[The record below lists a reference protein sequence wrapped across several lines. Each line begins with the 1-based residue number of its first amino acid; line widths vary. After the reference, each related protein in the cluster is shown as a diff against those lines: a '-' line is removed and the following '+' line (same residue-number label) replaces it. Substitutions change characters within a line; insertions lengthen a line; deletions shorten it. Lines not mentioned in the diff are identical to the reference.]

1 MLLYVP
7 EADISQSSSVSWLLL
22 SFCLLLCNILS
33 ALEMSFQG
41 WSLVFLIT
49 IVPAVNWNT
58 KIILICLSVMTM
70 DVVNFEKYLWVIYVS
85 SLENSQFISL
95 AHLLTGFSLGIYFFS
110 SLYILDI
117 YYHEKRIW
125 INIFPKLIYYKVD
138 ILTVNSMRKI
148 A

>member
-1 MLLYVP
+1 MPV
-7 EADISQSSSVSWLLL
+7 
-22 SFCLLLCNILS
+22 
-33 ALEMSFQG
+33 
-41 WSLVFLIT
+41 
-49 IVPAVNWNT
+49 VNWNT
-58 KIILICLSVMTM
+58 KIILICLSVLTM
-70 DVVNFEKYLWVIYVS
+70 DVVNFEKYLWVICVS

-95 AHLLTGFSLGIYFFS
+95 ANLLTGFFFWVFIFFS

>member
-7 EADISQSSSVSWLLL
+7 EADISQSSSISWLLL

-95 AHLLTGFSLGIYFFS
+95 AHLLTGFSLGIYFFQFFVYS
-110 SLYILDI
+110 
-117 YYHEKRIW
+117 
-125 INIFPKLIYYKVD
+125 
-138 ILTVNSMRKI
+138 
-148 A
+148 